1 MPTDSASTSSVD
13 LDGPTDPYG
22 FVMPNKD
29 ATAVPAVPQ
38 PGEPLDPITVRR
50 LEKWRKM
57 IGDNFSSLSSEYR
70 GLKQ

>member
-1 MPTDSASTSSVD
+1 MD
-13 LDGPTDPYG
+13 LEAAADPYG
-22 FVMPNKD
+22 FVMPNRD

-57 IGDNFSSLSSEYR
+57 IGEMLVFISPKKNF
-70 GLKQ
+70 GA